1 MYKILIASA
10 VSCIVTALVTIDVAK
25 VSKQDLDKVN
35 KTCDWKEFSLT
46 GTVYCKDSIRR
57 KAIF

>member
-10 VSCIVTALVTIDVAK
+10 VSCVVTFLVTVDVVK
-25 VSKQDLDKVN
+25 VSKQDLEKVN
-35 KTCDWKEFSLT
+35 KTCDWVEFSLT
-46 GTVYCKDSIRR
+46 GTVYCKDNIRR